1 MKHSSPQFARIAERS
16 TILRVQ
22 VGSGVHGTAIQGQD
36 DRDEMGICVEPPEY
50 VVGLEKFEQYIFRT
64 QPEGHRSGPGDL
76 DLIVYSLRKWVR
88 LALQGNPT
96 VLLPLFVPENEIV
109 RIDDLGREL
118 RANPEIVLS
127 RQAGRR
133 FVGYL
138 RSQRAGMLG
147 VKRHTNRPEL
157 IEKYGFDAKY
167 AMHMVRLGVQG
178 VELLET
184 GRITLPIPEPWLAWL
199 RDLRQGRHTKDEALA
214 AADELEAKLEK
225 LITTSP
231 LPEHP
236 DRERANRWLIEAYRR
251 VWDKP
256 SPG

>member
-1 MKHSSPQFARIAERS
+1 MRHSSPEFAALAEHG

-36 DRDEMGICVEPPEY
+36 DRDEMGICVEPPQY
-50 VVGLEKFEQYIFRT
+50 VVGLSRFEQYIFRT
-64 QPEGHRSGPGDL
+64 QPEGVRSGPGDL

-109 RIDDLGREL
+109 TITDLGRDL
-118 RANPEIVLS
+118 RANPDLVLS

-138 RSQRAGMLG
+138 RAQRAGMLG
-147 VKRHTNRPEL
+147 TRRHTNRPEL
-157 IEKYGFDAKY
+157 VEKYGFDAKY

-184 GRITLPIPEPWLAWL
+184 GKITLPIPEPWLAWL
-199 RDLRQGRHTKDEALA
+199 RDLRQGKHTKQEALD
-214 AADELEAKLEK
+214 AADELEARLEK
-225 LITTSP
+225 LILSSA
-231 LPEHP
+231 LPERPGH
-236 DRERANRWLIEAYRR
+236 DRANDWLIQAYRR
-251 VWDKP
+251 VWDDP
-256 SPG
+256 VPH

>member
-1 MKHSSPQFARIAERS
+1 MKHSSPQFAAIAERS

-50 VVGLEKFEQYIFRT
+50 VVGLERF
-64 QPEGHRSGPGDL
+64 
-76 DLIVYSLRKWVR
+76 
-88 LALQGNPT
+88 
-96 VLLPLFVPENEIV
+96 
-109 RIDDLGREL
+109 DDLGREL
-118 RANPEIVLS
+118 RAKPEIVLS
-127 RQAGRR
+127 RQAGMR
-133 FVGYL
+133 FIGYL

-147 VKRHTNRPEL
+147 HRKHTNRPEL

-199 RDLRQGRHTKDEALA
+199 RDLRQGKHTKDEALA
-214 AADELEAKLEK
+214 AADELEAELEK

-231 LPEHP
+231 LPERP
-236 DRERANRWLIEAYRR
+236 DRDLANAWLRQAYQR
-251 VWDKP
+251 VWS
-256 SPG
+256 SPITR

>member
-1 MKHSSPQFARIAERS
+1 MKHSSPQFAAIAERS

-50 VVGLEKFEQYIFRT
+50 VVGLDKFEQYIFRT

-96 VLLPLFVPENEIV
+96 VLLPLFVPEAEIV
-109 RIDDLGREL
+109 EIDDLGREL
-118 RANPEIVLS
+118 RAEPEIVLS
-127 RQAGRR
+127 RQAGMR
-133 FVGYL
+133 FIGYL

-147 VKRHTNRPEL
+147 HRKHTNRPEL

-199 RDLRQGRHTKDEALA
+199 RDLRQGKHTRDEALA
-214 AADELEAKLEK
+214 AADELEAKLQK

-236 DRERANRWLIEAYRR
+236 DRDRANAWLIGAYRR
-251 VWDKP
+251 VWDNP
-256 SPG
+256 ITR